1 MTAAPPAT
9 LNLRTAAGRAPNPRC
24 MGVDEC
30 GGRVS
35 AIRRG
40 RDHTDLRGGK
50 FGNPGCIVQVNA
62 LELAGQ
68 SKKEDNFGQKLC
80 LRENIGYKLQI
91 FSKKKQ
97 KESSYLGT
105 NTQKT
110 HKIFESAKIEA
121 TLQNTKKSV

>member
-1 MTAAPPAT
+1 M
-9 LNLRTAAGRAPNPRC
+9 
-24 MGVDEC
+24 DEC

-91 FSKKKQ
+91 FSKKNRKNRVTWEQ
-97 KESSYLGT
+97 TRKKHTKYL
-105 NTQKT
+105 NQPKLKPPSKTQKKERLVA
-110 HKIFESAKIEA
+110 HILLSGDH
-121 TLQNTKKSV
+121 LQVR